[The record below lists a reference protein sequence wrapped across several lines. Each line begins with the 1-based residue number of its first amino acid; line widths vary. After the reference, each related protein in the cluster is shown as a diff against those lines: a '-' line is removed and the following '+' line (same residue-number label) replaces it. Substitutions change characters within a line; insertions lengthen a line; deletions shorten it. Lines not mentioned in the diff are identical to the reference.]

1 MPWTIEQ
8 RSQEELLDQ
17 PGWDD
22 DELRESLRLIS
33 NVNRTLGG
41 SRLVSEALAG
51 LGSDATLLDVGTG
64 NADLLGDLGRN
75 KKRHTHHV
83 GVDLHPQIVRMA
95 ERRGRTMDS
104 VSVLR
109 ADAQRL
115 PFADNSFDAVVS
127 TLMLH
132 HFDGPGSITVL
143 KEMAR
148 VARRK
153 VVVADLERTPW
164 ALFGA
169 RILSR
174 TVWRHNRLTRLDG
187 PLSVQ
192 RAWTRRELSDIAAHS
207 GLARVRVTRHF
218 PYGLVLDGTPSHE

>member
-1 MPWTIEQ
+1 MPWTIDR
-8 RSQEELLDQ
+8 RSDEELLDR
-17 PGWDD
+17 PGWDV
-22 DELRESLRLIS
+22 DELTESLRLIS

-41 SRLVSEALAG
+41 SRLVSQALAG

-64 NADLLGDLGRN
+64 NGDLLSDLCGS

-83 GVDLHPQIVRMA
+83 GVDLHPQIVRVA

-109 ADAQRL
+109 ADALHL

-132 HFDGPGSITVL
+132 HFDGPGSIGVL

-148 VARRK
+148 VALRQ

-169 RILSR
+169 RVLSR

-192 RAWTRRELSDIAAHS
+192 RAWTRRELADIAAHA
-207 GLARVRVTRHF
+207 GLAGVRVTRHF
-218 PYGLVLDGTPSHE
+218 PYGLILNGSPTCE